1 VKPAR
6 EIIYRLPVVV
16 RLTHWVV
23 ALALLILVPSGL
35 QIFNAHPALYWGD
48 TSRFGHSFLEVGSE
62 NNQRG
67 RRGFL
72 RIGSIRL
79 DTTGVLGVAKDGTG
93 RLQAKA
99 FPPWLVLP
107 SYQDLASGRRWHF
120 FAAWFLILAGGV
132 YVVANFFNGR
142 FRKELLP
149 TRHHLRAIG
158 RSILDHLKLRL
169 PHGEEAT
176 HYNVLQRL
184 AYLAIMYAVIPI
196 TIVTGLALS
205 PAIDGAVPWLPYIL
219 GGRQTARSL
228 HFFSTVVLVL
238 FFVIHIGM
246 IIVSGPINEMRS
258 ILTGWYTVRTAPG
271 SRTAR
276 KVDQP

>member
-1 VKPAR
+1 
-6 EIIYRLPVVV
+6 V

-35 QIFNAHPALYWGD
+35 QIFNAHPALYWGN
-48 TSRFGHSFLEVGSE
+48 TSRFGHSFLEIGSQ

-67 RRGFL
+67 RRGFV
-72 RIGSIRL
+72 RIGSTRL
-79 DTTGVLGVAKDGTG
+79 DTTGVLGLARDGSG

-99 FPPWLVLP
+99 FPHWAVLP

-120 FAAWFLILAGGV
+120 FAAWVLLLAIGA
-132 YVVANFFNGR
+132 YVVANFLNGR

-149 TRHHLRAIG
+149 TRDHMRGIG
-158 RSILDHLKLRL
+158 RSILDHLRLRL
-169 PHGEEAT
+169 AHGEEAA

-184 AYLAIMYAVIPI
+184 AYLVVMYAVIPL

-205 PAIDGAVPWLPYIL
+205 PAIDATFPWLPYVL
-219 GGRQTARSL
+219 GGRQTSRSL
-228 HFFSTVVLVL
+228 HFFSTVVIVL

-246 IIVSGPINEMRS
+246 IIAAGPINEMRS
-258 ILTGWYTVRTAPG
+258 IITGWYTVRTAPG
-271 SRTAR
+271 PKTAR
-276 KVDQP
+276 KVDEP